1 MNKLLKILII
11 PTLFISSCGINHN
24 KDSSIEPYTEYI
36 EVEEATSYQTET
48 KNIYRE
54 DIKLY
59 GELYLP
65 NNSYDEFPLV
75 ILSHGLI
82 RCGFF
87 YFYIFIRWFLYR
99 TIFIVVN
106 PTTRN
111 K

>member
-11 PTLFISSCGINHN
+11 PTLFISSCGANHN
-24 KDSSIEPYTEYI
+24 KDSSIEEPSYEYI
-36 EVEEATSYQTET
+36 EVEEATTYQTEI

-75 ILSHGLI
+75 ILLMD
-82 RCGFF
+82 
-87 YFYIFIRWFLYR
+87 L
-99 TIFIVVN
+99 VLL
-106 PTTRN
+106 
-111 K
+111 